1 MKSPLA
7 VTPSAPGAPA
17 SPGALPGATA
27 AATVPVERLAATTPA
42 PAAVLASLNRAAEA
56 VWPGLLAQW
65 VEHSAGQSGD
75 AASGFSVEVLASTG
89 STNTELMRRA
99 RLGQAEP
106 ALLVALEQTAGRGR
120 MGKTWVSEPG
130 ASLTFSMGLPLRPA
144 QWAGLSLAVG
154 VALAEA
160 LAGLLPP
167 AQRGAL
173 QLKWPNDLWLH
184 GAKLAGILVETAHT
198 TAGPCV
204 VVGVGINVAAP
215 SVPLMQAA
223 APAAGVAGAQLPP
236 VPPTGLAVYA
246 HGPAL
251 AAPVAGAMAT
261 PAVAPEVAVV
271 AAPTAA
277 TVLEAVAPAL
287 LQALLA
293 FEVLGFSA
301 FAQRFARLD
310 ALHGQELMLS
320 DGTHGTGCGVD
331 DTGALLVLTAQGMR
345 TVSSNEVSVRPKGQ
359 GAAPC

>member
-1 MKSPLA
+1 MNPL
-7 VTPSAPGAPA
+7 S
-17 SPGALPGATA
+17 A
-27 AATVPVERLAATTPA
+27 AATPA
-42 PAAVLASLNRAAEA
+42 PEAVLASLNHAAEA
-56 VWPGLLAQW
+56 VWPQLHAQW
-65 VEHSAGQSGD
+65 TEHWAGHGGG
-75 AASGFSVEVLASTG
+75 APAHGFSVEVLASTA

-99 RLGQAEP
+99 RAGQAEP

-184 GAKLAGILVETAHT
+184 RAKLAGILVETAHT
-198 TAGPCV
+198 ADGPCV

-215 SVPLMQAA
+215 SVPLVQAA

-236 VPPTGLAVYA
+236 VPPTGLAV
-246 HGPAL
+246 HVH
-251 AAPVAGAMAT
+251 AP
-261 PAVAPEVAVV
+261 
-271 AAPTAA
+271 PTAA

-293 FEVLGFSA
+293 FEALGFSA

-310 ALHGQELMLS
+310 ALHDQALMLS
-320 DGTHGTGCGVD
+320 DGTQGTGCGVD

-345 TVSSNEVSVRPKGQ
+345 TVNSNEVSVRPQGQ

>member
-7 VTPSAPGAPA
+7 VTPSAPAVPAAPD
-17 SPGALPGATA
+17 ALSGATA
-27 AATVPVERLAATTPA
+27 AATAPIARVAPGTPA

-56 VWPGLLAQW
+56 VWPGLQAQW

-75 AASGFSVEVLASTG
+75 AASGFSVEVLSSTG

-198 TAGPCV
+198 AAGPCV

-223 APAAGVAGAQLPP
+223 APAAGVAGALWPT
-236 VPPTGLAVYA
+236 VPPTGLAA
-246 HGPAL
+246 H
-251 AAPVAGAMAT
+251 AT
-261 PAVAPEVAVV
+261 RPDGSPD
-271 AAPTAA
+271 AA